1 MRQPRGGAGVRQ
13 WTPEVRIGLLATG
26 GTIVSAAERGTGTV
40 RPSLRVEWLVNHT
53 GLPAELEFAHVE
65 EHLRVDSCDLTPQQ
79 MVDIALRTRDVLR
92 ERELDGLVVTH
103 GSDALEETSFLC
115 DLLVGADQAIVFTA
129 AMRLPGDP
137 AADGGRNLAA
147 AARLAR
153 DTEARGLG
161 VLVLVGDEIHAAR
174 WARKQ
179 DSFRVNSMTSP
190 GRGAIGAVTP
200 SGVQLWRGLPPRIN
214 LPFPDALPG
223 SVPVLQSFSGMTA
236 DYVRSLIRVSAADGI
251 VIEGSGL
258 GNIPAAAIPAVREA
272 IDEGVIVAVTSRALT
287 GGVHGVYRGGG
298 GAGALGAAGAVLAG
312 DVPTN
317 KARLLV
323 LLALALSENHAEARE
338 LLAAAV
344 AAVDGHRAPP
354 AFDRL
359 RNTKA
364 ADQQRLR

>member
-1 MRQPRGGAGVRQ
+1 
-13 WTPEVRIGLLATG
+13 VRIGLLATG

-53 GLPAELEFAHVE
+53 GLPAELEFAYVE
-65 EHLRVDSCDLTPQQ
+65 EHLRVDSCDLTPHQ
-79 MVDIALRTRDVLR
+79 MLGIARRTRDGLR

-115 DLLVGADQAIVFTA
+115 DLLVDGDQVIVFTA

-153 DTEARGLG
+153 DPGARGLG
-161 VLVLVGDEIHAAR
+161 ALILAGDEIHAAR

-190 GRGAIGAVTP
+190 GRGAVGAVTP
-200 SGVQLWRGLPPRIN
+200 SGVQLWRGLPHRIS
-214 LPFPDALPG
+214 LPFPDALPA

-236 DYVRSLIRVSAADGI
+236 EYIRSLIRVSAAEGI

-272 IDEGVIVAVTSRALT
+272 IEAGVVVAVTSRALT
-287 GGVHGVYRGGG
+287 GGVHGVYRGGR
-298 GAGALGAAGAVLAG
+298 GAGALRDAGAVLAG
-312 DVPTN
+312 DVATN

-338 LLAAAV
+338 LLAAAI

-354 AFDRL
+354 PFKPL
-359 RNTKA
+359 RRGNA
-364 ADQQRLR
+364 A

>member
-1 MRQPRGGAGVRQ
+1 
-13 WTPEVRIGLLATG
+13 VRIGLLATG
-26 GTIVSAAERGTGTV
+26 GTIVSAPERGTGTV

-53 GLPAELEFAHVE
+53 GLPADLGFAHVE
-65 EHLRVDSCDLTPQQ
+65 EHLRVDSCDLTPDQ
-79 MVDIALRTRDVLR
+79 MLGIATRMRDVLR

-115 DLLVGADQAIVFTA
+115 DLLVDGDQAIVFTA
-129 AMRLPGDP
+129 AMRLPGDS

-153 DTEARGLG
+153 DPGARGLG
-161 VLVLVGDEIHAAR
+161 ALVLAGEEIHAAR

-179 DSFRVNSMTSP
+179 DSFRVNSIASP

-200 SGVQLWRGLPPRIN
+200 SGVQLWRGLPHRISV
-214 LPFPDALPG
+214 PFPDALSA

-236 DYVRSLIRVSAADGI
+236 EYVRSLIRLSAAEGI

-258 GNIPAAAIPAVREA
+258 GNIPATAFPAVREA
-272 IDEGVIVAVTSRALT
+272 IEAGVVVAVTSRALT
-287 GGVHGVYRGGG
+287 GGAHGVYRGGG
-298 GAGALGAAGAVLAG
+298 GAGALRDAGAVLAG

-323 LLALALSENHAEARE
+323 LLALALNENHPEARE
-338 LLAAAV
+338 LLAAAIG
-344 AAVDGHRAPP
+344 AVDGHRAPP
-354 AFDRL
+354 PFERL
-359 RNTKA
+359 QRDDA
-364 ADQQRLR
+364 A

>member
-1 MRQPRGGAGVRQ
+1 
-13 WTPEVRIGLLATG
+13 VRIGLLATG

-53 GLPAELEFAHVE
+53 GLPADLEFAYVE

-79 MVDIALRTRDVLR
+79 MLGIAARMRDVMR

-115 DLLVGADQAIVFTA
+115 DLLLDGDQAIVFTA
-129 AMRLPGDP
+129 AMRLPGEP

-153 DTEARGLG
+153 DPDARGLG
-161 VLVLVGDEIHAAR
+161 ALVLAGDEIHAAR

-179 DSFRVNSMTSP
+179 DSFRVNSITSP
-190 GRGAIGAVTP
+190 GRGAVGAVTP
-200 SGVQLWRGLPPRIN
+200 TGVQLWQGLRDRIS
-214 LPFPDALPG
+214 LPFPDALSA
-223 SVPVLQSFSGMTA
+223 SVPVLQSFSGMTSE
-236 DYVRSLIRVSAADGI
+236 YVRSLIRVSAAEGI

-272 IDEGVIVAVTSRALT
+272 IEAGVVVAVTSRALT
-287 GGVHGVYRGGG
+287 GGVHGVYSGGG
-298 GAGALGAAGAVLAG
+298 GAGALRDAGAVLAG

-323 LLALALSENHAEARE
+323 LLALALNETHAEARE
-338 LLAAAV
+338 MLAAAV

-354 AFDRL
+354 PFERV
-359 RNTKA
+359 RRGNA
-364 ADQQRLR
+364 A